1 MRQRSNYSAATT
13 ASVVL
18 HGALLATV
26 LWLKPWARDLPV
38 GTVVAVNIV
47 SNASITDLRAATQ
60 AAQEQA
66 AQTEAPLVEAR
77 EEPVATSPAL
87 APAAAMP
94 KPQVPSPPKREK
106 PLDLDALAAS
116 IAKTAKPSGGRTS
129 SAAKGPARQETA
141 LVSRASAGAGM
152 GLSASTMSGLA
163 TELQRRWNPNCEV
176 EGGRDVKIRVTFTL
190 GMGGEVLGVVQAG
203 GLEQSPNP
211 VIRVAAD
218 RAIRAVH
225 QAAPFS
231 AEYRGAFGQRVNVN
245 FNAADACN

>member
-1 MRQRSNYSAATT
+1 MRQRSNYSPAMT

-18 HGALLATV
+18 HGALLAAV
-26 LWLKPWARDLPV
+26 LWLKPWARDLPI

-60 AAQEQA
+60 AAQEQT
-66 AQTEAPLVEAR
+66 AQTEAPVVEAR
-77 EEPVATSPAL
+77 EEPVAPSP
-87 APAAAMP
+87 APAAAAMP
-94 KPQVPSPPKREK
+94 QPQVLSPPKREK

-141 LVSRASAGAGM
+141 LISRASAGAGT

-203 GLEQSPNP
+203 GLEESPNP

-245 FNAADACN
+245 FNAADACG

>member
-1 MRQRSNYSAATT
+1 MT

-18 HGALLATV
+18 HGALLAAV

-47 SNASITDLRAATQ
+47 SNASISDLRAATQ
-60 AAQEQA
+60 AAQEQT

-77 EEPVATSPAL
+77 EEPVAPSP
-87 APAAAMP
+87 APAAAAMP
-94 KPQVPSPPKREK
+94 QPQVLGPPKREK

-141 LVSRASAGAGM
+141 LISRASAGAGT

-176 EGGRDVKIRVTFTL
+176 EGSRDVKIRVTFTL

-245 FNAADACN
+245 FNAADACG